1 MTLWRRYGKQSV
13 AQSLFYLHWQLY
25 SAPATSL
32 AAVVEDDTAYYIVM
46 CRDIKERMTEDDL
59 WTETQQ
65 NTVISQA
72 YSDAFEDML
81 DGWTGEQKV
90 EKNDSAIK
98 KYDAFK
104 IDMDSSSQS
113 A

>member
-1 MTLWRRYGKQSV
+1 M
-13 AQSLFYLHWQLY
+13 AWQLW
-25 SAPATSL
+25 
-32 AAVVEDDTAYYIVM
+32 VEDDTAYYIVM

-81 DGWTGEQKV
+81 ALQKKIREICDHTYDGTEL
-90 EKNDSAIK
+90 
-98 KYDAFK
+98 
-104 IDMDSSSQS
+104 
-113 A
+113 

>member
-1 MTLWRRYGKQSV
+1 MKRIGRSTVSGWSCSRKVHLTKRLKCG
-13 AQSLFYLHWQLY
+13 
-25 SAPATSL
+25 
-32 AAVVEDDTAYYIVM
+32 DDTAYYIVM